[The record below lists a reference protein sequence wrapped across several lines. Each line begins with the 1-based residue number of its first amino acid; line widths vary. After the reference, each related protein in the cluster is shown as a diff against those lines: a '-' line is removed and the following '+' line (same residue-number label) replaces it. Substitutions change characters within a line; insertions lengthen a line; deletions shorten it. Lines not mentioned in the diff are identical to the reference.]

1 MLARK
6 SAESEEGENPF
17 IHFVQ
22 VSLYFCKVSIFGF
35 YYEGRCYYVIV
46 HMVDYFNGFYK
57 CTQSIDFLYLTDI
70 SDFYSAQKLWTVD
83 VKSHFY

>member
-17 IHFVQ
+17 IHSVQ
-22 VSLYFCKVSIFGF
+22 VSLYF

-46 HMVDYFNGFYK
+46 HMIDYFNGFYK